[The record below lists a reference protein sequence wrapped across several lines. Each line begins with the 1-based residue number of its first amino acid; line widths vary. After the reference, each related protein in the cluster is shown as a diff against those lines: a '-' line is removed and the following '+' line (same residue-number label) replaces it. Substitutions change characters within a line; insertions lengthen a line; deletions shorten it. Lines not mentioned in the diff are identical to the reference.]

1 MRKKVVLDASAIAKW
16 YLREE
21 ESEEMKV
28 LRTKILTGEVEAHV
42 PDFAFVEL
50 ANVLRYAKGSN
61 AAVVAEGVRAAMAL
75 GMTVH
80 RFEELFEKVAEI
92 AFARDLTIY
101 DAMYAALAELE
112 DAALVT
118 YDNKLLAKTGRAQRA
133 SDFLRALEK

>member
-16 YLREE
+16 YRREE
-21 ESEEMKV
+21 ESEEMKA

-50 ANVLRYAKGSN
+50 ANVLRKGSN

-101 DAMYAALAELE
+101 DAIYAALAELE

-118 YDNKLLAKTGRAQRA
+118 YDNKLLAKTGEAQRA

>member
-16 YLREE
+16 YLREKE
-21 ESEEMKV
+21 SSEEMKV

-101 DAMYAALAELE
+101 DAI
-112 DAALVT
+112 
-118 YDNKLLAKTGRAQRA
+118 
-133 SDFLRALEK
+133 